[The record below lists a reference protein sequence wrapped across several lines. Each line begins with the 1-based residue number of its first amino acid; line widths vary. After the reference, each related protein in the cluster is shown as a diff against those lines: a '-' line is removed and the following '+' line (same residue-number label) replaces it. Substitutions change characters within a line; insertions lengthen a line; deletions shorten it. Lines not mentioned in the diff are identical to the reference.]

1 MFKRYYPMTENPNPP
16 LHNIDFSSV
25 LAAAVHDMKNSLC
38 LLIQSIEQLSETLE
52 EHNPQANAQV
62 ASVHYEAT
70 RLNTSL
76 MQLLSL
82 YRTQLDNLP
91 VAVDECFI
99 ADLLEDVMGA
109 VQLYKQHKAFSV
121 QINCDEQLSWYLD
134 KELVYMLIN
143 DAIINAL
150 RYGKQYITVSAFVK
164 DEELV
169 IKVEDDG
176 EGYPPHM
183 LKQSQTKLAE
193 FTLSQGRT
201 GLGIF
206 FARLIAGAHTR
217 GQKQGSI
224 SLSNGGAYSG
234 SVFEVKIP

>member
-1 MFKRYYPMTENPNPP
+1 MPETPEHPT
-16 LHNIDFSSV
+16 HHIDFSSV
-25 LAAAVHDMKNSLC
+25 LAAAVHDMKNSLS
-38 LLIQSIEQLSETLE
+38 LLIQSIEQLSEVIDAAD
-52 EHNPQANAQV
+52 NQANAQV

-76 MQLLSL
+76 VQLLSL
-82 YRTQLDNLP
+82 YRTQLDTLP
-91 VAVDECFI
+91 VTVEQCFI

-109 VQLYKQHKAFSV
+109 VRLYKQHKNVSVSV
-121 QINCDEQLSWYLD
+121 QCDDDLSWYLD
-134 KELVYMLIN
+134 SELVYMLIN

-150 RYGKQYITVSAFVK
+150 RYGKQHIQVSAFVEH
-164 DEELV
+164 DELV

-176 EGYPPHM
+176 EGYPLHM
-183 LKQSQTKLAE
+183 LKQSQTRMAE

-206 FARLIAGAHTR
+206 FARLIASAHTR
-217 GQKQGSI
+217 GQKKGRI
-224 SLSNGGAYSG
+224 ILSNGGLYSG